1 MIATNTVT
9 RGRDEDVAYAVA
21 CVTIFGSLSM
31 ILLPLAENWLTLGPR
46 GFGLW
51 TGASIHEVAQVVA
64 AAFQR
69 GEEAGQFGT
78 IAKLT
83 RVMML
88 APMILCL
95 GAFAARRRQGQGGGG
110 KAPIPWFVFGFIAM
124 VGVASTGWVPQA
136 VLDPATAVTQFLL
149 AMALAAMGLETD
161 LRKLA
166 AAGGRP
172 ALLGAAAWVFIM
184 GGQPCADHPDGG
196 RLMTLDQLRIFVAV
210 AEREHMTRAAEALNQ
225 TQSATSA
232 AIAALEERHNLRLFD
247 RIGRR
252 IVLTDAGRD
261 FLSEA
266 RAVLARAAIASQRL
280 DDLAGVKRGKL
291 RLAASQ
297 TVANYWL
304 PAVIARFREAHPE
317 IALTVRIGNSDDAA
331 RAVEALQ
338 ADIGII
344 EGDCQLTTLRAKAV
358 AGDTLRLVFPSGA
371 AGGDLSPERLRH
383 TPWIL
388 REAGSGTRDSFLQW
402 LGRQGLGLEE
412 LESTLEL
419 PSNEAVCSA
428 VEAGIGAALLSDLVV
443 RRSIEAGRMVD
454 VPIDTPQRRFH
465 ILTHAERQPS
475 ALEARFIHHAE
486 TSA

>member
-1 MIATNTVT
+1 
-9 RGRDEDVAYAVA
+9 
-21 CVTIFGSLSM
+21 
-31 ILLPLAENWLTLGPR
+31 
-46 GFGLW
+46 
-51 TGASIHEVAQVVA
+51 
-64 AAFQR
+64 
-69 GEEAGQFGT
+69 
-78 IAKLT
+78 
-83 RVMML
+83 
-88 APMILCL
+88 
-95 GAFAARRRQGQGGGG
+95 
-110 KAPIPWFVFGFIAM
+110 
-124 VGVASTGWVPQA
+124 
-136 VLDPATAVTQFLL
+136 
-149 AMALAAMGLETD
+149 
-161 LRKLA
+161 
-166 AAGGRP
+166 
-172 ALLGAAAWVFIM
+172 
-184 GGQPCADHPDGG
+184 
-196 RLMTLDQLRIFVAV
+196 MTLDQLRIFVAV

-261 FLSEA
+261 FLGEA

-280 DDLAGVKRGKL
+280 DDLAGVKRGRL

-371 AGGDLSPERLRH
+371 EGGDLSPERLRH

-486 TSA
+486 TSF

>member
-1 MIATNTVT
+1 M
-9 RGRDEDVAYAVA
+9 
-21 CVTIFGSLSM
+21 
-31 ILLPLAENWLTLGPR
+31 
-46 GFGLW
+46 
-51 TGASIHEVAQVVA
+51 
-64 AAFQR
+64 
-69 GEEAGQFGT
+69 
-78 IAKLT
+78 
-83 RVMML
+83 
-88 APMILCL
+88 
-95 GAFAARRRQGQGGGG
+95 
-110 KAPIPWFVFGFIAM
+110 
-124 VGVASTGWVPQA
+124 
-136 VLDPATAVTQFLL
+136 
-149 AMALAAMGLETD
+149 
-161 LRKLA
+161 
-166 AAGGRP
+166 
-172 ALLGAAAWVFIM
+172 
-184 GGQPCADHPDGG
+184 
-196 RLMTLDQLRIFVAV
+196 
-210 AEREHMTRAAEALNQ
+210 
-225 TQSATSA
+225 
-232 AIAALEERHNLRLFD
+232 
-247 RIGRR
+247 
-252 IVLTDAGRD
+252 
-261 FLSEA
+261 
-266 RAVLARAAIASQRL
+266 
-280 DDLAGVKRGKL
+280 
-291 RLAASQ
+291 
-297 TVANYWL
+297 
-304 PAVIARFREAHPE
+304 IARFREAHPE

-454 VPIDTPQRRFH
+454 VPIDTPQRQFH

>member
-1 MIATNTVT
+1 MTDTTLSDLVRADTPTPSIWPGLALAAMIAALAFALRYLPGVGMLSPLILAILLGMALRNTLGTPEVAKAGLAISMRQILRAGIILMGLQLTLGQVAAVGWVGVAVIALSLVLTFGFTTWLGRVLGVDAKLTQLIAAGTSICGASAVIATNTVT

-184 GGQPCADHPDGG
+184 GVS
-196 RLMTLDQLRIFVAV
+196 LTLI
-210 AEREHMTRAAEALNQ
+210 
-225 TQSATSA
+225 
-232 AIAALEERHNLRLFD
+232 I
-247 RIGRR
+247 
-252 IVLTDAGRD
+252 LT
-261 FLSEA
+261 
-266 RAVLARAAIASQRL
+266 
-280 DDLAGVKRGKL
+280 
-291 RLAASQ
+291 
-297 TVANYWL
+297 
-304 PAVIARFREAHPE
+304 
-317 IALTVRIGNSDDAA
+317 
-331 RAVEALQ
+331 
-338 ADIGII
+338 
-344 EGDCQLTTLRAKAV
+344 
-358 AGDTLRLVFPSGA
+358 GA
-371 AGGDLSPERLRH
+371 A
-383 TPWIL
+383 
-388 REAGSGTRDSFLQW
+388 
-402 LGRQGLGLEE
+402 
-412 LESTLEL
+412 
-419 PSNEAVCSA
+419 
-428 VEAGIGAALLSDLVV
+428 
-443 RRSIEAGRMVD
+443 
-454 VPIDTPQRRFH
+454 
-465 ILTHAERQPS
+465 
-475 ALEARFIHHAE
+475 
-486 TSA
+486 